1 MRGKFMNQDSNLT
14 ITVDDEMRTEYDFS
28 GGVRGKYYEAYQQA
42 TNVVV
47 LEPDMAE
54 IFRDSAAVNEAL
66 RSLVKLAKSVVDKS
80 NSEDK
85 LNKI

>member
-1 MRGKFMNQDSNLT
+1 MNQDFNLSIT
-14 ITVDDEMRTEYDFS
+14 IDDEMRTEYDFS

-47 LEPDMAE
+47 LEPDLAE
-54 IFRDSAAVNEAL
+54 IFRDSASVNEAL
-66 RSLVKLAKSVVDKS
+66 RSLVKLAKSVVEKS
-80 NSEDK
+80 DSEDK